1 MVNEAIK
8 KLVKYGLDT
17 GLIQEEDR
25 IYATNQ
31 ILDVLKLDEYGEPET
46 EIGEVSLEETL
57 KELLDYAHESGVLPE
72 DSVVFRDL
80 FDTRLMNCLMP
91 RPVSYTHL
99 DVYKRQPQRRSGSGG
114 LIPVGKQLYNA
125 YDQRTQG
132 DFPR

>member
-25 IYATNQ
+25 NYATNQ
-31 ILDVLKLDEYGEPET
+31 ILDVLKLDEYGELET

-91 RPVSYTHL
+91 RPSEVVRTFWRY
-99 DVYKRQPQRRSGSGG
+99 
-114 LIPVGKQLYNA
+114 GK
-125 YDQRTQG
+125 
-132 DFPR
+132 